1 MYSPKIEPEQIKK
14 LYLLKMS
21 YAALK
26 IKKPMTEIVKEAI
39 DDYLPKAAKQI
50 ISSGGALLKPEELET
65 KE

>member
-21 YAALK
+21 YAALR
-26 IKKPMTEIVKEAI
+26 IKKPMTKMVREAL

-50 ISSGGALLKPEELET
+50 TSSGGSLLKPKELEV
-65 KE
+65 KK

>member
-21 YAALK
+21 YAALR
-26 IKKPMTEIVKEAI
+26 IKRPMTEMVREAL

-50 ISSGGALLKPEELET
+50 TSSGGVILKPGELDG

>member
-21 YAALK
+21 YAALR
-26 IKKPMTEIVKEAI
+26 IKKPMTEMIREAL

-50 ISSGGALLKPEELET
+50 ISSGGSLLKPEELEV